1 MSADSKQAKLSR
13 KPKYILLTILIIAI
27 LALLSTGIY
36 TVKESEEAVIQTF
49 GRYSHTAGPGLHLK
63 FPWPLQDAT
72 ILPVQM
78 TQKME
83 LGYYQDASGYHSDQ
97 EDSMMITGDMSVVS
111 IDFFLEWKISDP
123 VTYLFSAEDPVD
135 VLRNLLMSSVR
146 SVVGTKTIDD
156 TLTTGKFEIQN
167 EVQEMLMEKL
177 AANDIGV
184 QILDVKVNDSEPP
197 TEEVSRAFRD
207 VETAKQEREMALNQ
221 ATAYRNRKIPEAK
234 AESDRILQ
242 EAEAYKT
249 SRVAEAQGL
258 YDRYSAVYEEYRKFP
273 EISKQRMFLEILQD
287 TLPNVKVVVDETGT
301 VTKLMPLLDSANNA
315 LLPQN
320 EDLQKPEQ
328 KEGGK

>member
-13 KPKYILLTILIIAI
+13 RPKYILIAILVIAI
-27 LALLSTGIY
+27 LALLSTGVY

-49 GRYSHTAGPGLHLK
+49 GRYSHTAGPGLHVK
-63 FPWPLQDAT
+63 FPWPFQDVT

-83 LGYYQDASGYHSDQ
+83 LGYYQDATGYHSDKD
-97 EDSMMITGDMSVVS
+97 DSMMITGDMSVVN

-167 EVQEMLMEKL
+167 EVQEMLMDKL
-177 AANDIGV
+177 TANDIGV

-197 TEEVSRAFRD
+197 TEEVARAFRD

-273 EISKQRMFLEILQD
+273 EISKERMYLEILQD
-287 TLPNVKVVVDETGT
+287 TLPNVKVVVDDTGT
-301 VTKLMPLLDSANNA
+301 VTKFMPLMDTTNNS

-320 EDLQKPEQ
+320 EDVQRPDQ
-328 KEGGK
+328 NQGGK